1 MKVFISHSSKDI
13 EIASSIINLLEKSM
27 SFSDGDI
34 RCSSIDGYRL
44 PGGVSTDE
52 MLRIE
57 VHDAEM
63 SIGLITPNSLKS
75 LYVAFE
81 LGARW
86 GAGKPMVPLLASG
99 VTPDD
104 LEGPLAGI
112 NALSCENESQLNQLV
127 EETSAR
133 LEMPLRR
140 SSVFVKEIK
149 SVVETSAASKTNIE
163 EQWVTNLFGHISI
176 KEKNILLEATERGQ
190 GTIQFIRAMGGTVLS
205 AGQINERLEDR
216 RSEAEW
222 ESAIR
227 QLETNGWVIDHSGS
241 GTTFEV
247 TGEGYAIADELRRQG
262 GRSELANRQSF
273 T

>member
-27 SFSDGDI
+27 SFTDGDI
-34 RCSSIDGYRL
+34 RCSSVNGYRL
-44 PGGVSTDE
+44 PGGVTTDE

-112 NALSCENESQLNQLV
+112 NALNCESESQLNQLV
-127 EETSAR
+127 EETSSR
-133 LEMPLRR
+133 LGMPLRR
-140 SSVFVKEIK
+140 PSVYFNEVK
-149 SVVETSAASKTNIE
+149 SVVEAAAASEMNIE
-163 EQWVTNLFGHISI
+163 EFSIANLFGHITI
-176 KEKNILLEATERGQ
+176 KEKELLLEAAENGQ

-205 AGQINERLEDR
+205 AGQISERLEDR

-241 GTTFEV
+241 GTTYEV
-247 TGEGYAIADELRRQG
+247 TGEGFAVADELRREG
-262 GRSELANRQSF
+262 SRSG
-273 T
+273 

>member
-13 EIASSIINLLEKSM
+13 EIARSIINLLEKSM

-99 VTPDD
+99 ATPDD

-112 NALSCENESQLNQLV
+112 NALRCENESQLNQLV
-127 EETSAR
+127 EETSSR
-133 LEMPLRR
+133 LKMPLRR

-149 SVVETSAASKTNIE
+149 SVVETSVASKTNIE
-163 EQWVTNLFGHISI
+163 ELSVTNLFGHISI
-176 KEKNILLEATERGQ
+176 KEKDLLLEATEKGQ
-190 GTIQFIRAMGGTVLS
+190 GTIQFIKVMGGAVLS
-205 AGQINERLEDR
+205 TGRMREKLDNR

-227 QLETNGWVIDHSGS
+227 QLETNGWVIDHSGDR
-241 GTTFEV
+241 TTYEV
-247 TGEGYAIADELRRQG
+247 TGEGYAFADELRKQE
-262 GRSELANRQSF
+262 GRSV
-273 T
+273 